1 MAASGLLLGALLATP
16 YAFVYDLVLLTP
28 AVIWFIAERQR
39 AGADLPAAE
48 FLAVVI
54 AMLSPVLMVAGGGG
68 FPVATVSVVVLFGAV
83 VIRSE
88 VVRARLAAAADR
100 GCGVA
105 LGPPRRE
112 V

>member
-1 MAASGLLLGALLATP
+1 M
-16 YAFVYDLVLLTP
+16 LLTP

-39 AGADLPAAE
+39 AGAELHAAE
-48 FLAVVI
+48 LLAVVI

-68 FPVATVSVVVLFGAV
+68 FPVATVSLVMLFGAV

-88 VVRARLAAAADR
+88 AVRARPAAAADR

-105 LGPPRRE
+105 FGPPQRE